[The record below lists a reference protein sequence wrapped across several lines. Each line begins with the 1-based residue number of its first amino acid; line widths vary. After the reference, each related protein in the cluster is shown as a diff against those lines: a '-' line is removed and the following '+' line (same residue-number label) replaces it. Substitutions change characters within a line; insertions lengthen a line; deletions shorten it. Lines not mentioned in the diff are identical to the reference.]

1 MSLLLRNTT
10 TRTALFLLHPYL
22 TYATFSLSSRS
33 LFLTLHVAANMF
45 KTLTLA
51 TLFAASNASPVDT
64 SSIKA
69 INSLYDGKP
78 EPTEAS
84 PCCANACTAPE
95 IKYYSVDHGMFHH
108 PFCGETCLDP
118 KKFSIYHLFE
128 KNLTVADGEHP
139 CSRQFTEDGGFYS
152 VYNSTVTHGVPGL
165 LSVTLDLYEEPSK
178 Q

>member
-1 MSLLLRNTT
+1 
-10 TRTALFLLHPYL
+10 
-22 TYATFSLSSRS
+22 
-33 LFLTLHVAANMF
+33 MF

-64 SSIKA
+64 SSIK
-69 INSLYDGKP
+69 
-78 EPTEAS
+78 TEAS